1 MPQSIDYIS
10 NSVIES
16 NQFTPCLIFESLRF
30 FFVCLFFFFFFLS
43 VSFFLSVFYAYQ
55 FDSSLCMDLECN
67 STLFSRYCFITIN
80 LLRILLY
87 CNDKN
92 ATIKCTNLLQLGEE
106 LFKQY
111 ASVPILFTFV

>member
-1 MPQSIDYIS
+1 M
-10 NSVIES
+10 
-16 NQFTPCLIFESLRF
+16 
-30 FFVCLFFFFFFLS
+30 FVCFFPFFFFFLS

-55 FDSSLCMDLECN
+55 FDSSLCMDIECN
-67 STLFSRYCFITIN
+67 ITLFSRYCFFFITIN

-106 LFKQY
+106 LYKQY